1 MGIADSPDRKG
12 PSQEHERVDHQQ
24 PSSAGLET
32 AVAARNS
39 LPVVGPGRASHD
51 GFDETL
57 LVSPEHVL
65 STLESDG
72 SRRWMY
78 PLLSTGRFWKR
89 RRIVAYLLAI
99 VFITLPHLSI
109 GGKPPILLD
118 VAARE
123 FTILGT
129 TFLATDT
136 LLLALGMLLIFLSVV
151 LATAIA
157 GRVWCGWACPQTVYM
172 EFLFR
177 PIDRLFEGTAGKGGK
192 PKKPLVGVRKV
203 ARWAVYL
210 VVCMLLAHTF
220 LSYFVGVEALAR
232 WIRTPPWQHPTA
244 FLVMAV
250 TTGLMLFHFL
260 FFREQLCLIACP
272 YGRFQ
277 SAMLD
282 HRSIIVAYDHHR
294 GEPRK
299 KGRRPVADDRGE
311 TATAGDC
318 IDCNRCVAVCPTG
331 IDIRNGLQLEC
342 VNCTQCIDACDDVMD
357 RVGLPRGLIRFDSQ
371 DGIDGKSGGL
381 LRARTVV
388 YPLILLIVGGLFY
401 SVLGT
406 KYSFDARLVR
416 APGNPFSRIQGG
428 QVRNSLRLR
437 LVNRSGQEQEYRVIA
452 TQPAGVALQVI
463 EPEKLKLSDRESVM
477 VPLVVDF
484 PSRVT
489 SRTGHADA
497 TVRILDELGNT
508 RELTY
513 RLLGP
518 AN

>member
-1 MGIADSPDRKG
+1 MGTADSPEWKAS
-12 PSQEHERVDHQQ
+12 SQ
-24 PSSAGLET
+24 SSARDDDQGKSRSESKT
-32 AVAARNS
+32 AFATRES
-39 LPVVGPGRASHD
+39 LPVVGSHRAID
-51 GFDETL
+51 AGFDETL

-89 RRIVAYLLAI
+89 RRIVAYFLA
-99 VFITLPHLSI
+99 VLFIALPHLSI

-118 VAARE
+118 VAGRE

-136 LLLALGMLLIFLSVV
+136 LLLALGMLLIFLTVV

-177 PIDRLFEGTAGKGGK
+177 PIDRFFEGTTGKGGR
-192 PKKPLVGVRKV
+192 PKKPLVGPRKV

-210 VVCMLLAHTF
+210 IVCMLLAHTF

-250 TTGLMLFHFL
+250 TTGLMMFHFL

-282 HRSIIVAYDHHR
+282 HRSLIVAYDHHR

-299 KGRRPVADDRGE
+299 KGRRPAAGERG
-311 TATAGDC
+311 ATDAAGDC

-371 DGIDGKSGGL
+371 DRIDGKPGGL
-381 LRARTVV
+381 LRARTVI
-388 YPLILLIVGGLFY
+388 YPLILLVVGTLFY

-406 KYSFDARLVR
+406 KYSFDARLIR

-437 LVNRSGQEQEYRVIA
+437 LVNRSGKEQSYRVVA
-452 TQPAGVALQVI
+452 SQPEGVALQVI
-463 EPEKLKLSDRESVM
+463 EPEKLKLADSESVM

-497 TVRILDELGNT
+497 TVQIEDESGNI